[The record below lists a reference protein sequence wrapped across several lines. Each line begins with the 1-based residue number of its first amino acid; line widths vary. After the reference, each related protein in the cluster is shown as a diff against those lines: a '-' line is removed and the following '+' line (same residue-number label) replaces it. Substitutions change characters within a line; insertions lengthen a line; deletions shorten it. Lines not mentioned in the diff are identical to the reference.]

1 MKNNDN
7 DDLDYAE
14 LSSYSFIAFHTYSLH
29 MKEIQLL
36 EYEIAPV
43 YKQINEEDIKKKF
56 ESLSPKFEYND
67 TFKEKYNK
75 LIEPIRTYFALYLKF
90 NDKDYFSLFDI
101 DRYEAYNNRDYDT
114 FDFLFPFKLDMKL
127 EMTDEK
133 DNKVNHNITV
143 YFGGFY
149 FTSLDIIEENSE
161 TLEIVSEGGENYLGQ
176 NEIKLKQFK
185 KD

>member
-1 MKNNDN
+1 MENNQN

-14 LSSYSFIAFHTYSLH
+14 LSSYSFVAFHTYSLN

-36 EYEIAPV
+36 EYKIAPV
-43 YKQINEEDIKKKF
+43 YKQINEEDKKQKF

-90 NDKDYFSLFDI
+90 NDKDYFSLFGI
-101 DRYEAYNNRDYDT
+101 DRNEAYENRNYDT
-114 FDFLFPFKLDMKL
+114 FDFLFPFKLDMKF
-127 EMTDEK
+127 EMTDENN
-133 DNKVNHNITV
+133 NKVNHNITV
-143 YFGGFY
+143 CFGGFY
-149 FTSLDIIEENSE
+149 STSLDIIEENSE

-176 NEIKLKQFK
+176 NEIKFKQFK